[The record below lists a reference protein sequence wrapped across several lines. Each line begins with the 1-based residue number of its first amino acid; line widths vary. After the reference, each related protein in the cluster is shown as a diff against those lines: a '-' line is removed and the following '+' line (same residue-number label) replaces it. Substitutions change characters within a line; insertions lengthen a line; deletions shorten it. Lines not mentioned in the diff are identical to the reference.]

1 MSSGPRA
8 LCLASLEVRRTCTAP
23 EFGGQPVT
31 CGLGRRCKRQDRGSW
46 FSSALPD
53 CHPGVRLARAAGPQP
68 GVQERG
74 DHGPPARLAGATTSG
89 HPGRR
94 QTGPTGRSWPRWPG
108 SCQQRYGLGG
118 SSRRERCWP
127 GTAGWLHV
135 HGPIRIIG
143 YSAGHCERTAKEVT
157 SPADWR
163 IAAHDQVGYRRHFE
177 GQNAAGGNLPEP
189 VSASVS

>member
-1 MSSGPRA
+1 
-8 LCLASLEVRRTCTAP
+8 LAAGASARIAVHGFRLLYLIVIRVFGWLAP
-23 EFGGQPVT
+23 
-31 CGLGRRCKRQDRGSW
+31 LGRSQASKNAEIMVLRHDLPVLRRQATRVG
-46 FSSALPD
+46 
-53 CHPGVRLARAAGPQP
+53 
-68 GVQERG
+68 
-74 DHGPPARLAGATTSG
+74 ARLGR
-89 HPGRR
+89 PG
-94 QTGPTGRSWPRWPG
+94 GPGRWPG

-127 GTAGWLHV
+127 GTVGWLHV